1 MVSNMLDF
9 LIPVLLFSMSTTI
22 TPGPNNIMVT
32 ASGTN
37 FGYRRTIPHIVGI
50 AVGLPLMIIVM
61 GLGLGSVFKT
71 YAWIH
76 TVLRYAGAT
85 YLLYL
90 SWKIAF
96 FHGSDIGDNPR
107 TRPFSFFE
115 ALLFQWVNP
124 KAWMMSI
131 GAIAAFTSQRDEVYL
146 EVFLIA
152 LIFCI
157 TCLHNVSLWTM
168 LGVNV
173 KRLLTKQQHRQT
185 FNLFMAALLVISL
198 VLSFCRG

>member
-1 MVSNMLDF
+1 MLDF
-9 LIPVLLFSMSTTI
+9 AIPVLLFSVSTTI

-37 FGYRRTIPHIVGI
+37 FGYRRTIPHIFGI
-50 AVGLPLMIIVM
+50 AIGLPLMIIVM
-61 GLGLGSVFKT
+61 GFGLGSMFKT
-71 YAWIH
+71 YPWIH
-76 TVLRYAGAT
+76 VVLKYAGAA

-90 SWKIAF
+90 AWKIAF
-96 FHGSDIGDNPR
+96 FQGSGNADNPR
-107 TRPFSFFE
+107 TRPFSFVE

-131 GAIAAFTSQRDEVYL
+131 GAIAAFTSRGDGVYL

-157 TCLHNVSLWTM
+157 TCLHNVSLWTL

-173 KRLLTKQQHRQT
+173 KRFLTKNRYQKI
-185 FNLFMAALLVISL
+185 FNLVMAALLVISL
-198 VLSFCRG
+198 VLSFRQG